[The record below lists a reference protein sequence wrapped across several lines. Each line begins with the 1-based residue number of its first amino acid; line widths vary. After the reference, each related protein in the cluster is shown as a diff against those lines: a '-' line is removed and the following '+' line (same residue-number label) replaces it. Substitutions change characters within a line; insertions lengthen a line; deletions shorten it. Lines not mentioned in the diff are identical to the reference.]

1 MNQRIW
7 LRRVIALLAL
17 LTGALLIL
25 AGLVMTV
32 SAEQPALPQPAN
44 FALSHPPQATR
55 AATRAQTQAHAPDT
69 RPIDSANAPARAAA
83 PAASSSAHRSAPPP
97 AATPV
102 APDSAPEVPLRI
114 IIPAIN
120 LDAPVKPVTLIVSRD
135 SRTAEWGVPSSRTS
149 GWHSASAR
157 LGEPGN
163 LVLNGHHN
171 IRGRVFARV
180 KELQPLDQIIVIG
193 ARRKV
198 TYEVSE
204 RKLLL
209 ERGQPLAVRIENA
222 QWIMPTDDTRL
233 TLVTCWPPT
242 YNSHR
247 LVVIARPVA
256 EEWLQGAATGP

>member
-1 MNQRIW
+1 MNQRIR
-7 LRRVIALLAL
+7 LRRVIALFAL

-69 RPIDSANAPARAAA
+69 GPIDSANAPARAAA

-135 SRTAEWGVPSSRTS
+135 GRTAEWGVPSGRTS

-242 YNSHR
+242 DNSHR
-247 LVVIARPVA
+247 LVVIAQPVA
-256 EEWLQGAATGP
+256 EEWLEADTTAQ

>member
-1 MNQRIW
+1 MNPRIW

-17 LTGALLIL
+17 LTGVLLIL

-32 SAEQPALPQPAN
+32 SAEQLALPQPAN

-69 RPIDSANAPARAAA
+69 RPIASATAPARAAA
-83 PAASSSAHRSAPPP
+83 PAASSSAHRSAPSPT
-97 AATPV
+97 ATPV

-120 LDAPVKPVTLIVSRD
+120 LDASVKPVTLIVSRD
-135 SRTAEWGVPSSRTS
+135 GRTAEWGVPSGRTS

-157 LGEPGN
+157 LGERGN

-180 KELQPLDQIIVIG
+180 KDLQPLDQIIVIG

-242 YNSHR
+242 DNSHR

-256 EEWLQGAATGP
+256 EEWLEAAETAQ